1 MPDSITTTPQA
12 PPLRKAGRGESKS
25 NTNRDRLLQTVDLQ
39 IGATVEDARAMVMDG
54 AATVAQIYAAVPA
67 MIQVEAAD
75 LLEANLPLI
84 EQSNQKLIAET
95 TAAAKLATTQSREK
109 AQDFLS
115 NYGIQLQ

>member
-1 MPDSITTTPQA
+1 MPDSITTAPQA
-12 PPLRKAGRGESKS
+12 PPLRKTERGKAKP
-25 NTNRDRLLQTVDLQ
+25 NARDRLLQTVDLQ

-67 MIQVEAAD
+67 MVQVEAAD

-84 EQSNQKLIAET
+84 EQSNQRLIAET
-95 TAAAKLATTQSREK
+95 ATAAKMATAQSREK

-115 NYGIQLQ
+115 NYGITLN